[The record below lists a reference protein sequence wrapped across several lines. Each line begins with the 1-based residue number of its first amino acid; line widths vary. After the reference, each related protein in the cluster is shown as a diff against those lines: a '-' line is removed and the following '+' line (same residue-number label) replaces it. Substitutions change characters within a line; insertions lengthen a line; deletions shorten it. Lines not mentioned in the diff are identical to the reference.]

1 MDKFLFLLRP
11 SLNNF
16 TMKSRIHTLSSS
28 MRSVL
33 CGFGLLFL
41 CACGSDIEPQM
52 PEETKPNQ
60 LSLKKLIIALKANKN
75 PEEMLAEK
83 HDLEKFL
90 SNKMQRAV
98 EVIIPTDSATVVE
111 SFRNGTL
118 DLGYL
123 SSTDAARNL
132 DQETASILLVHLKSG
147 KPYYNSVWLSL
158 QDKPYQSIIEL
169 KGKPVAFA
177 SRSSTSGFLIPT
189 WDLAQKGLVGPN
201 ASLTDYFSQT
211 VYGTG
216 YVSAVEK
223 VLSGE
228 VEAAA
233 VSDYVFKG
241 DNKYLTDA
249 QKAKLKI
256 IQEQGPVPAH
266 TLCVRGSLSK
276 NDQKYLQQA
285 FLDINQE
292 NPQLRDRIF
301 NGELVV
307 VDQDKHLRVTREA
320 LEIQKTLKP

>member
-1 MDKFLFLLRP
+1 MTIETESQQTISTF
-11 SLNNF
+11 
-16 TMKSRIHTLSSS
+16 MKSS
-28 MRSVL
+28 
-33 CGFGLLFL
+33 LLFL
-41 CACGSDIEPQM
+41 SNNIQIVFCYICLILLGACGSEIEPQM
-52 PEETKPNQ
+52 PEETKPGE

-90 SNKMQRAV
+90 SAKLKRAV

-132 DQETASILLVHLKSG
+132 DQKTASILLVHLKNG
-147 KPYYNSVWLSL
+147 KPHYNSVWLSL
-158 QDKPYQSIIEL
+158 KDKPYESITEL

-189 WDLAQKGLVGPN
+189 WDLSQKGIVGSDS
-201 ASLTDYFSQT
+201 SLTDYFSQT
-211 VYGTG
+211 IYGTG

-223 VLSGE
+223 VLSRE

-241 DNKYLTDA
+241 DNKYLSDA
-249 QKAKLKI
+249 QKSKLKI

-266 TLCVRGSLSK
+266 TLCVRGTLSE
-276 NDQKYLQQA
+276 NDKKFLQQA
-285 FLDINQE
+285 FLEINQE
-292 NPQLRDRIF
+292 NPELRDRIF
-301 NGELVV
+301 NGELVLV
-307 VDQDKHLRVTREA
+307 EENEHLRVTREA
-320 LEIQKTLKP
+320 LAVQKTLKQ

>member
-1 MDKFLFLLRP
+1 MNTSRTRLSTSMYALLSGVALFFL
-11 SLNNF
+11 
-16 TMKSRIHTLSSS
+16 
-28 MRSVL
+28 V
-33 CGFGLLFL
+33 
-41 CACGSDIEPQM
+41 ACGSDIEPQM
-52 PEETKPNQ
+52 QEETKPGE
-60 LSLKKLIIALKANKN
+60 LSLQKLIIALKANKN
-75 PEEMLAEK
+75 PEKMLAEK
-83 HDLEKFL
+83 HDLEKYL
-90 SNKMQRAV
+90 AGKLNRQV

-132 DQETASILLVHLKSG
+132 DQKTASILLVHLKNG
-147 KPYYNSVWLSL
+147 KPHYNSIWLTL
-158 QDKPYQSIIEL
+158 KNKPYQSVTEL

-189 WDLAQKGLVGPN
+189 WDLARQGFVGPDK
-201 ASLTDYFSQT
+201 SLTDYFSQT

-241 DNKYLTDA
+241 DNKYLSDA

-256 IQEQGPVPAH
+256 VQEQGPVPAH
-266 TLCVRGSLSK
+266 TLCIRGSISQ
-276 NDQKYLQQA
+276 NDQDFLQKA
-285 FLDINQE
+285 LLEMNEE
-292 NPQLRDRIF
+292 NPELRDRIF

-307 VDQDKHLRVTREA
+307 VKEDEHLRVTREA
-320 LEIQKTLKP
+320 LEVQKTLRP

>member
-1 MDKFLFLLRP
+1 
-11 SLNNF
+11 
-16 TMKSRIHTLSSS
+16 MKSS
-28 MRSVL
+28 
-33 CGFGLLFL
+33 LLFL
-41 CACGSDIEPQM
+41 SNNIQIVFCYICLILLGACGSEIEPQM
-52 PEETKPNQ
+52 PEETKPGE

-90 SNKMQRAV
+90 SAKLKRAV

-132 DQETASILLVHLKSG
+132 DQKTASILLVHLKNG
-147 KPYYNSVWLSL
+147 KPHYNSVWLSL
-158 QDKPYQSIIEL
+158 KDKPYESITEL

-189 WDLAQKGLVGPN
+189 WDLSQKGIVGSDS
-201 ASLTDYFSQT
+201 SLTDYFSQT
-211 VYGTG
+211 IYGTG

-223 VLSGE
+223 VLSRE

-241 DNKYLTDA
+241 DNKYLSDA
-249 QKAKLKI
+249 QKSKLKI

-266 TLCVRGSLSK
+266 TLCVRGTLSE
-276 NDQKYLQQA
+276 NDKKFLQQS
-285 FLDINQE
+285 FLEINQE
-292 NPQLRDRIF
+292 NPELRDRIF
-301 NGELVV
+301 NGELVLV
-307 VDQDKHLRVTREA
+307 EENEHLRVTREA
-320 LEIQKTLKP
+320 LAVQKTLKQ

>member
-1 MDKFLFLLRP
+1 MNTSRTRLSTSMHALLSGVFLF
-11 SLNNF
+11 
-16 TMKSRIHTLSSS
+16 
-28 MRSVL
+28 
-33 CGFGLLFL
+33 FL
-41 CACGSDIEPQM
+41 VACGSDIEPQM
-52 PEETKPNQ
+52 QGETKPGE
-60 LSLKKLIIALKANKN
+60 LSLQKLIIALKANKN
-75 PEEMLAEK
+75 PEKMLAEK
-83 HDLEKFL
+83 HDLEKYL
-90 SNKMQRAV
+90 AGKLNRQV

-132 DQETASILLVHLKSG
+132 DQKTASILLVHLKNG
-147 KPYYNSVWLSL
+147 KPHYNSIWLSL
-158 QDKPYQSIIEL
+158 KNKPYQSVTEL
-169 KGKPVAFA
+169 KSKPVAFA

-189 WDLAQKGLVGPN
+189 WDLAKQGFVGPDK
-201 ASLTDYFSQT
+201 SLTDYFSQT

-241 DNKYLTDA
+241 DNKYLTDD

-256 IQEQGPVPAH
+256 VQEQGPVPAH
-266 TLCVRGSLSK
+266 TLCIRGSISK
-276 NDQKYLQQA
+276 NDRDFLQKVL
-285 FLDINQE
+285 LEMNGE
-292 NPQLRDRIF
+292 NPDLRDRIF

-307 VDQDKHLRVTREA
+307 VNEDEHLRVTREA
-320 LEIQKTLKP
+320 LEVQKTLRP

>member
-1 MDKFLFLLRP
+1 
-11 SLNNF
+11 
-16 TMKSRIHTLSSS
+16 MKSS
-28 MRSVL
+28 
-33 CGFGLLFL
+33 LLFL
-41 CACGSDIEPQM
+41 SNNIQIVFCYICLILLGACGSEIEPQM
-52 PEETKPNQ
+52 PEETKPGE

-90 SNKMQRAV
+90 SAKLKRAV

-132 DQETASILLVHLKSG
+132 DQKTASILLVHLKNG
-147 KPYYNSVWLSL
+147 KPHYNSVWLSL
-158 QDKPYQSIIEL
+158 KDKPYESITEL

-189 WDLAQKGLVGPN
+189 WDLSQKGIVGSDS
-201 ASLTDYFSQT
+201 SLTDYFSQT
-211 VYGTG
+211 IYGTG

-223 VLSGE
+223 VLSRE

-241 DNKYLTDA
+241 DNKYLSDA
-249 QKAKLKI
+249 QKSKLKI

-266 TLCVRGSLSK
+266 TLCVRGTLSE
-276 NDQKYLQQA
+276 NDKKFLQQA
-285 FLDINQE
+285 FLEINQE
-292 NPQLRDRIF
+292 NPELRDRIF
-301 NGELVV
+301 NGELVLV
-307 VDQDKHLRVTREA
+307 EENEHLRVTREA
-320 LEIQKTLKP
+320 LAVQKTLKQ